1 MTKEQIKKLRAELIP
16 LYDKL
21 IMDVANEQPTEKAFF
36 CMQWGKN
43 FPNDA
48 NDGLMF
54 VGRATNGWHEHDYK
68 ASSFFGNSY
77 GQLFNLP
84 DQMQWVE
91 DAKGSSNYNTKS
103 SAFWRVIKAVS
114 SHFYPN
120 NWSSYVAWS
129 DVCKVAPLEGGNP
142 SDSLYYAQIEDC
154 EKIFKAE
161 IKALSP
167 WAVIFFT
174 GYSWA
179 KDILISLNGGRE
191 PQPVDSKQWGGG
203 YNAIVYKING
213 ITYIV
218 TEHPQGKSETEH
230 ADTLI
235 KIIEG
240 ID

>member
-1 MTKEQIKKLRAELIP
+1 MTNEQINKLRTELIP

-21 IMDVANEQPTEKAFF
+21 IKDVEKEEPKEKAFF

-43 FPNDA
+43 FPERA

-54 VGRATNGWHEHDYK
+54 VGRATNGWQDHDYK
-68 ASSFFGNSY
+68 ASSFFGNSF

-91 DAKGSSNYNTKS
+91 ESEGSSAYNTKS

-120 NWSSYVAWS
+120 NWSSCVAWS
-129 DVCKVAPLEGGNP
+129 DVCKVAPFEGGNP

-154 EKIFKAE
+154 EEIFKAE
-161 IKALSP
+161 VKALSP
-167 WAVIFFT
+167 KVVIFFT

-179 KDILISLNGGRE
+179 KDILQSLNDGRE
-191 PQPVDSKQWGGG
+191 PQPDDIKQWGDG
-203 YNAIVYKING
+203 YQAVIYKINKVAC
-213 ITYIV
+213 IV
-218 TEHPQGKSETEH
+218 TEHPQGKSEVEH
-230 ADTLI
+230 TDTLI
-235 KIIEG
+235 KIIESV
-240 ID
+240 